1 LNPEEQRV
9 FEDGLTLFY
18 LFGFLPVSVFSLI
31 DIALVSLVLYRLF
44 GLIKG
49 TRAGQMLVGLL
60 LLVTLAMAAPWLQM
74 NALAWL
80 LEQVRSILLILLV
93 ILFQPELRR
102 LLLALGQSQFL
113 RWFYKVEPSRVID
126 EVVNGV
132 VQVAEQGY
140 GALIVLGRQSPL
152 GSVVETGVAIDSE
165 VSDDLLTTIFNPRT
179 PLHDQAVVIQG
190 ERLIAARCTLPLAE
204 EVEDQRLGTRHRA
217 ALGLAQESDAVTI
230 VVSEETRTISLA
242 IGGVLLRGLNRAELK
257 QRLVELLAPQQTD
270 MVTAT
275 RSPEEDEV

>member
-1 LNPEEQRV
+1 M
-9 FEDGLTLFY
+9 FKDGLTLFY
-18 LFGFLPVSVFSLI
+18 FFDFLPFSVFSLV

-152 GSVVETGVAIDSE
+152 GSVVETGVAIDAE

-242 IGGVLLRGLNRAELK
+242 VGGALLRGLSRTELK
-257 QRLVELLAPQQTD
+257 KRLVELLAPQQAD
-270 MVTAT
+270 IVAAT
-275 RSPEEDEV
+275 RGTEEDEV

>member
-1 LNPEEQRV
+1 M

-270 MVTAT
+270 MVAAT
-275 RSPEEDEV
+275 RTPEEDEV

>member
-1 LNPEEQRV
+1 
-9 FEDGLTLFY
+9 
-18 LFGFLPVSVFSLI
+18 
-31 DIALVSLVLYRLF
+31 
-44 GLIKG
+44 
-49 TRAGQMLVGLL
+49 
-60 LLVTLAMAAPWLQM
+60 MAAPWLQM

-190 ERLIAARCTLPLAE
+190 ERLIAAPLHAATG
-204 EVEDQRLGTRHRA
+204 RGGGRSASGNSAPRRA
-217 ALGLAQESDAVTI
+217 G
-230 VVSEETRTISLA
+230 VSPR
-242 IGGVLLRGLNRAELK
+242 IGRRNDR
-257 QRLVELLAPQQTD
+257 RI
-270 MVTAT
+270 
-275 RSPEEDEV
+275 

>member
-1 LNPEEQRV
+1 M

-152 GSVVETGVAIDSE
+152 VSVVETGVAIDSE

-270 MVTAT
+270 MVAAT

>member
-1 LNPEEQRV
+1 M

-60 LLVTLAMAAPWLQM
+60 LLVTIAMAAPWLQM

-270 MVTAT
+270 MVAAT

>member
-1 LNPEEQRV
+1 M
-9 FEDGLTLFY
+9 FKDGLTLFY
-18 LFGFLPVSVFSLI
+18 FFDFLPFSVFSLV
-31 DIALVSLVLYRLF
+31 DITLVSLVLYRLF

-152 GSVVETGVAIDSE
+152 GSVVETGVAIDAE

-242 IGGVLLRGLNRAELK
+242 IGGVLLRGLSRTELK
-257 QRLVELLAPQQTD
+257 KRLVELLAPQQAD
-270 MVTAT
+270 IVAAT
-275 RSPEEDEV
+275 RGTEEDEV

>member
-1 LNPEEQRV
+1 M
-9 FEDGLTLFY
+9 FEDGLTLFIS
-18 LFGFLPVSVFSLI
+18 LAFSRSQFFPDRYRL
-31 DIALVSLVLYRLF
+31 ASLVLCCLF

-49 TRAGQMLVGLL
+49 PGRARYCG
-60 LLVTLAMAAPWLQM
+60 TLAAGHPSYGRSLAADERTGLAVGTGAFDSAYSVG
-74 NALAWL
+74 NSFSTRTAALAIGFGA
-80 LEQVRSILLILLV
+80 ESI
-93 ILFQPELRR
+93 
-102 LLLALGQSQFL
+102 S

-257 QRLVELLAPQQTD
+257 QRLAELLAPQQTD
-270 MVTAT
+270 MVAAT

>member
-1 LNPEEQRV
+1 V

-113 RWFYKVEPSRVID
+113 RWVYKVEPSRVID

-270 MVTAT
+270 MVAAT

>member
-1 LNPEEQRV
+1 V

-270 MVTAT
+270 MVAAT

>member
-1 LNPEEQRV
+1 M
-9 FEDGLTLFY
+9 FKDGLTLFY
-18 LFGFLPVSVFSLI
+18 FFDFLPFSVFSLV

-126 EVVNGV
+126 EIVNGV

-152 GSVVETGVAIDSE
+152 GSVVETGVAIDAE

-242 IGGVLLRGLNRAELK
+242 IGGVLLRGLSRAELK
-257 QRLVELLAPQQTD
+257 KRLVELLAPQQAD
-270 MVTAT
+270 IVVAT
-275 RSPEEDEV
+275 RGAEEDEV